1 MKKRSIRALSFWLGT
16 RESQLE
22 MGDVK
27 TKKEG
32 EGQGQEGSSKS
43 TP

>member
-1 MKKRSIRALSFWLGT
+1 MKKRSIRAHSFWLGT
-16 RESQLE
+16 RDSQLE

-32 EGQGQEGSSKS
+32 VGAGLGG
-43 TP
+43 